1 MTSFRKIISEAFP
14 ARMICYL
21 VEHDQVESFKHQVFF
36 CSHLNGVLEEVTNFA
51 FEFEP

>member
-1 MTSFRKIISEAFP
+1 MTLSRKIISEAIQ

-21 VEHDQVESFKHQVFF
+21 VEHDQVESLKHQVFF
-36 CSHLNGVLEEVTNFA
+36 CSHLSGILEEVANFS

>member
-1 MTSFRKIISEAFP
+1 MTLSRKIISEAIQ

-21 VEHDQVESFKHQVFF
+21 VEHDQVESLKHQVF
-36 CSHLNGVLEEVTNFA
+36 NGVLGEVTNFS